1 MALPPFELGAV
12 HVKATEALPALASTS
27 VGAPGGVTRDC
38 RPGSTPGVLSDEV
51 LVPVVDDAPAVEDA
65 TMGTIESTNMVAA
78 PTALI
83 VMNRD
88 SRRRAAVRLIRSLND
103 MSPSAATMG
112 VHPPPNRAGNNAR
125 QCSQIGRTSC
135 RERV

>member
-38 RPGSTPGVLSDEV
+38 RPGSTPGVLADEV

-88 SRRRAAVRLIRSLND
+88 SRRRATRRSAAVRLIRSPND

-112 VHPPPNRAGNNAR
+112 VHPPRSHAGNDAR
-125 QCSQIGRTSC
+125 QCSR
-135 RERV
+135 RPP

>member
-51 LVPVVDDAPAVEDA
+51 LVPVVNDAPAVEDA

-78 PTALI
+78 PTALN

-88 SRRRAAVRLIRSLND
+88 SRRRATRRRAAVRLIRSLND

-125 QCSQIGRTSC
+125 QCSR
-135 RERV
+135 RPP